1 MSSESPSEKR
11 WVPPPRPMEG
21 ESKFWRK
28 AKQNPLVPI
37 GITIIFSRILYI
49 YIYIYIY
56 IYFFYFPS
64 GCIGTVCVLG
74 FGLLSF
80 KRGNV
85 VMSQKMMR
93 LRVLF
98 QGGTV
103 LALVA
108 GIALEAKNH

>member
-1 MSSESPSEKR
+1 MSSEGPSHKR
-11 WVPPPRPMEG
+11 WVPPPRPVVE

-37 GITIIFSRILYI
+37 G
-49 YIYIYIY
+49 
-56 IYFFYFPS
+56 
-64 GCIGTVCVLG
+64 CIGTVGVLCM
-74 FGLLSF
+74 GLLSF

-103 LALVA
+103 LALVG